1 MDQRAESGSLDF
13 HTDSAVRSADPFP
26 HLTLP
31 AILSQDT
38 ADRVLEWLRTSA
50 PWRLRTESFYEQHE
64 FSLLSEDSSPT
75 TRALIDESVI
85 ETIRTLVRGNFEIAG
100 ELELVDVSAHRLTP
114 NQTIRIHNDSIDG
127 EETHRVLIQL
137 NDGWSVDK
145 GGLLMLFGSQAPE
158 DVRAVF
164 EPSHGSAFAF
174 EISERSYHAVS
185 TIRCG
190 ERFTLVYTFR
200 DRG

>member
-1 MDQRAESGSLDF
+1 MDHWATSGGVELR
-13 HTDSAVRSADPFP
+13 TDGAVSSADPFP
-26 HLTLP
+26 HLALP
-31 AILSQDT
+31 AILSRRT
-38 ADRVLEWLRTSA
+38 ADRLLVWLKTSA
-50 PWRLRTESFYEQHE
+50 PWRLRVESFYEQHE

-75 TRALIDESVI
+75 SRALIDESVI
-85 ETIRTLVRGNFEIAG
+85 ETLRALVRDNFRIVG

-137 NDGWSVDK
+137 NDGWSVVQ

-174 EISERSYHAVS
+174 EISERSFHAVS

-200 DRG
+200 DEG